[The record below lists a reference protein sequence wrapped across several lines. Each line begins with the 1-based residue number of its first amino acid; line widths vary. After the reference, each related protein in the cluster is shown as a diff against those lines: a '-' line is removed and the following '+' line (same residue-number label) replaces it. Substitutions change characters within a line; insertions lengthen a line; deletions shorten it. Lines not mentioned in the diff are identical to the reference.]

1 MKVVKNTIP
10 LVVCAVSAFLALS
23 VHAADAFT
31 VIDARNYPR
40 LPKAYNG
47 AELRSDYAKTRQ
59 LDVAFHGPSSSVNIR
74 VKQGEIPGDVALWGK
89 SGVTLVLDCEST
101 DALPDKLKAEVTA

>member
-1 MKVVKNTIP
+1 MKFIKNTIP

-74 VKQGEIPGDVALWGK
+74 VKNGHLEL
-89 SGVTLVLDCEST
+89 
-101 DALPDKLKAEVTA
+101 KLSSNSEVGIAWLELKYLKPTGIAVIVR